1 MGLRHEIRHLLDLD
15 AGDNSCLDRAPSGRS
30 GRAAG
35 RPHRV
40 DAAAN
45 APCRDPFGKLVKYGY
60 ALMVESERLNV
71 RRPM

>member
-1 MGLRHEIRHLLDLD
+1 MKPDI
-15 AGDNSCLDRAPSGRS
+15 CLIWMLAIIAAAIAHGGSR

-45 APCRDPFGKLVKYGY
+45 ALGRNPFGELVKYGY
-60 ALMVESERLNV
+60 ALMVKSERLNV